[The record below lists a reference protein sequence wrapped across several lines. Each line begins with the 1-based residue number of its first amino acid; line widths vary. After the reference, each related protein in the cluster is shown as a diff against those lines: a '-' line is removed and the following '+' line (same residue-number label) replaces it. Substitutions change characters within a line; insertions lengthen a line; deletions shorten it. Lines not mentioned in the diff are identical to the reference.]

1 MNNKKFT
8 KYLIEAN
15 RKAKQYRFYIN
26 ESLRGPVGSIILE
39 VYDVDNNYQNRI
51 ILTDGDIELYTEPI
65 EITGRTDEL
74 EDYYIRHYVK

>member
-1 MNNKKFT
+1 MTKNKLVE
-8 KYLIEAN
+8 YIIEAN
-15 RKAKQYRFYIN
+15 RKAKKYKFYIN
-26 ESLRGPVGSIILE
+26 QTVKLLHGSVVMD

-51 ILTDGDIELYTEPI
+51 IFTDGDIELYTEPI